1 MLEKKLKPSRGKKQR
16 KLGVSNTDVL
26 LYMGLATLILI
37 YGIFTEWAVRQVKD
51 SRRPKEAMRLA
62 SKLLFSKQDSVT
74 FRLVSVISRSETEIS
89 S

>member
-1 MLEKKLKPSRGKKQR
+1 MKKSSNLAGGRKRR
-16 KLGVSNTDVL
+16 KLRVSNTDVL
-26 LYMGLATLILI
+26 LYMGLATLVLI

-62 SKLLFSKQDSVT
+62 SKLLFSEQDSVT